1 MKFVL
6 STMLALAATASAVPV
21 ASVQGEEPKHMYDF
35 EAFAEYHG
43 KVYKTAQEKSY
54 RAAVFAANVAAVK
67 AHNEAHTLAKV
78 TYKKAIN
85 KFADMTPEEFAA
97 SFTNPRFA
105 TSQRKRNEVA
115 QEPLTWSDV
124 DWRSKNVVTHVK
136 NQGQCGSC
144 WSFSATGSIE
154 GAHAI
159 ATGTLVSLSEQN
171 LIDCSKSYGN
181 QGCNGGLMDDAF
193 QYVIHNGGIEGENSY
208 PYNGNDSG
216 ACQYS
221 SGLSLATISSYVDI
235 RQGDEGDLQSA
246 IQAKGPVSI
255 AVDASNWQFYSSGV
269 FNDCSSSASS
279 LDHGVLAVGLT
290 SQGGQPAYIV
300 KNSWGTDWGEQGYIR
315 VQANSG
321 ACGAAQMASY
331 PIV

>member
-1 MKFVL
+1 MKFI
-6 STMLALAATASAVPV
+6 AAACAMIAAASAVPV
-21 ASVQGEEPKHMYDF
+21 ADVVAAPLSHEEDF
-35 EAFAEYHG
+35 EAFAAYHG
-43 KVYKTAQEKSY
+43 KVYTSAQEKSY
-54 RAAVFAANVAAVK
+54 RAAVFKANVLAIK
-67 AHNEAHTLAKV
+67 AHNEAASLSRETFTKKV
-78 TYKKAIN
+78 N
-85 KFADMTPEEFAA
+85 KFADMTADEFAA
-97 SFTNPRFA
+97 QMTNPRFA
-105 TSQRKRNEVA
+105 TSERKRKEVEQA
-115 QEPLTWSDV
+115 KLGWTDV

-171 LIDCSKSYGN
+171 LVDCSKSYGN

-208 PYNGNDSG
+208 QYNGADSG

-221 SGLSLATISSYVDI
+221 PGLSVATISSYADI
-235 RQGDEGDLQSA
+235 RQGDEADLQSA
-246 IQAKGPVSI
+246 IQSKGPVSI
-255 AVDASNWQFYSSGV
+255 AVDASKWQFYDSGV

-290 SQGGQPAYIV
+290 SQGGQQAYIV
-300 KNSWGTDWGEQGYIR
+300 KNSWGADWGEQGYIR